1 MKKLLLSTI
10 ATAALAA
17 AGPAGAAD
25 LPAQVYKAAP
35 VVAAAGCGQFGG
47 FYAGAHGA
55 WAYYDH
61 TYNGRDGLGPFIDT
75 GLPSTVNISKDGPGG
90 GVQAGYNWQTR
101 CTVFGVEADWTFA
114 RVNASTLVQ
123 DGDQSALV
131 PTTDTI
137 NISSQIRSFGT
148 LRGRSGVVVDNMLL
162 YVTGGLAAA
171 RFKRDWTYFED
182 GPATTGFF
190 SDSKTRYGWA
200 AGFGTE
206 WCLFD
211 NWSLK
216 SEVLYMRFSQDR
228 TTVTG
233 NGIIGSAGVP
243 YRIDSNNSIWTTKIG
258 LNYRFNGGPV
268 TSRY

>member
-1 MKKLLLSTI
+1 MLRPWSRMATNRLSSPRPTRL
-10 ATAALAA
+10 TSAA
-17 AGPAGAAD
+17 
-25 LPAQVYKAAP
+25 K
-35 VVAAAGCGQFGG
+35 
-47 FYAGAHGA
+47 YA
-55 WAYYDH
+55 
-61 TYNGRDGLGPFIDT
+61 
-75 GLPSTVNISKDGPGG
+75 
-90 GVQAGYNWQTR
+90 
-101 CTVFGVEADWTFA
+101 
-114 RVNASTLVQ
+114 
-123 DGDQSALV
+123 
-131 PTTDTI
+131 
-137 NISSQIRSFGT
+137 
-148 LRGRSGVVVDNMLL
+148 RSGRCGGARASWSTTCSCM
-162 YVTGGLAAA
+162 TGGLAAA

-243 YRIDSNNSIWTTKIG
+243 YRI
-258 LNYRFNGGPV
+258 
-268 TSRY
+268 